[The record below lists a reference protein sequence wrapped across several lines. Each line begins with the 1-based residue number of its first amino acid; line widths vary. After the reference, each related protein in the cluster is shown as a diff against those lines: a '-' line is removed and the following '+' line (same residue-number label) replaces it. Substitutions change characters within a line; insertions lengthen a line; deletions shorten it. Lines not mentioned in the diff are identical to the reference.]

1 MNNVLDLLVKAGYEA
16 STIGNDVL
24 PCTLRKSGEPI
35 GFLLEDMSVKL
46 LPDREVDRKRLE
58 SVISFAVENQGLDTV
73 QDEYK
78 LSRYRNIILT
88 ATYDFDSGHPVY
100 NIYSQ
105 EKDQDLL
112 LLNSVGDLDAAKRDY
127 ISRSGLAQEDLPDQ
141 AKQVDRLGKF
151 IDAIK
156 ARGYSLK
163 ENREEAHRAYDITN
177 KDGHV
182 VGYIGKNNRVTIT
195 TENSKTKHFLSGA
208 YIDTNPEQ
216 VMLPSFFEK
225 LKDRLK
231 EIGLALKVIFTGKG
245 QHYAI
250 HNEQQQEIA
259 TVNERHE
266 VTYTD
271 RAKAE
276 QKAKIDALVDEIRRE
291 NQERQ
296 GPEKEATQEAP
307 ERQVEPAHTEAIK
320 AAPVFT
326 PTEMQRLTEAVLA
339 DTALTNSL
347 FGMILSNPDFLS
359 RLNADLA
366 EKLQKL
372 NTAAERT
379 TSAKSQSHEAEQGV
393 KSKADVKISQYS
405 PEEKEEII
413 NLVERIRDSGHG
425 DTLSDQNV
433 ALYNAIISEKEAHQ
447 KTVPANS
454 DVERPRADAAQA
466 KNGPRQLNAEEI
478 RLSQEFD
485 KYVNLLQTLDGFN
498 EQKQQAVMAEMV
510 ARFGTTDPN
519 QFIADLNDGKF
530 SQESTLSERLKTS
543 QKIADLQ
550 NAKATPEPAKE
561 KERA

>member
-1 MNNVLDLLVKAGYEA
+1 MNNLLDMLVKAGYEA

-24 PCTLRKSGEPI
+24 PCTLRKGGEPI

-46 LPDREVDRKRLE
+46 LPEREADRKGLE
-58 SVISFAVENQGLDTV
+58 NVISFAMENQGLDTV

-78 LSRYRNIILT
+78 LSQYRNVILT

-105 EKDQDLL
+105 DKGQELL
-112 LLNSVGDLDAAKRDY
+112 LLNSLEDLEAAKRDY

-141 AKQVDRLGKF
+141 AKQMNRLGKF

-156 ARGYSLK
+156 SHGFSLK

-177 KDGHV
+177 KDGRV

-195 TENSKTKHFLSGA
+195 TDNSNTKHFLSGV
-208 YIDTNPEQ
+208 YIDTNPDQ

-225 LKDRLK
+225 LKERLK

-271 RAKAE
+271 RATAE
-276 QKAKIDALVDEIRRE
+276 QKAKIDALVDEIHRE
-291 NQERQ
+291 NQEQ
-296 GPEKEATQEAP
+296 QKPQKGKTQKIP
-307 ERQVEPAHTEAIK
+307 ERQAESARTEAIRE
-320 AAPVFT
+320 APVFT
-326 PTEMQRLTEAVLA
+326 SAEMQRLTEAVLA
-339 DTALTNSL
+339 DTTLTNSL

-359 RLNADLA
+359 RLNSDLT
-366 EKLQKL
+366 EKLQTL
-372 NTAAERT
+372 EPALEQSASAEKQETVPVNQQPGRETDSSRT
-379 TSAKSQSHEAEQGV
+379 EQ
-393 KSKADVKISQYS
+393 
-405 PEEKEEII
+405 PE
-413 NLVERIRDSGHG
+413 
-425 DTLSDQNV
+425 
-433 ALYNAIISEKEAHQ
+433 Q
-447 KTVPANS
+447 KTV
-454 DVERPRADAAQA
+454 Q
-466 KNGPRQLNAEEI
+466 PRQLSAEEI

-498 EQKQQAVMAEMV
+498 DEKQQTVMAEMV
-510 ARFGTTDPN
+510 ARFGTTDPE
-519 QFIADLNDGKF
+519 QFITDLNAGKF
-530 SQESTLSERLKTS
+530 SQESPLSERLKTS

-550 NAKATPEPAKE
+550 NAKAAPEPVKE